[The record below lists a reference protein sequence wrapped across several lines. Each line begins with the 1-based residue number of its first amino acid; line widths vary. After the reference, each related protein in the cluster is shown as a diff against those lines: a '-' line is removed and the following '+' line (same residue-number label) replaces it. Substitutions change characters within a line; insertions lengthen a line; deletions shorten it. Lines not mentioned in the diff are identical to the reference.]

1 MTDGIKKAVIALIIW
16 TIEEQ
21 NARERKFEM
30 IQVNISEVKNRLSYY
45 LRLVR
50 GGEQIEILDRKTP
63 LARITHVSK
72 AETVNRETPWIKEM
86 VGLGI
91 VSPPKKE
98 GFPAELLDREKVT
111 LPRANGK
118 TSALKALLE
127 ERNTGR

>member
-1 MTDGIKKAVIALIIW
+1 
-16 TIEEQ
+16 
-21 NARERKFEM
+21 M

-63 LARITHVSK
+63 LARIIHVSK
-72 AETVNRETPWIKEM
+72 AENENHETPWIKQM

-91 VSPPKKE
+91 VSPPEKK
-98 GFPAELLDREKVT
+98 GFKAYLLDRKKVA
-111 LPRANGK
+111 LPQAKGK
-118 TSALKALLE
+118 ASVLKALLE

>member
-1 MTDGIKKAVIALIIW
+1 
-16 TIEEQ
+16 
-21 NARERKFEM
+21 M

-50 GGEQIEILDRKTP
+50 GGEQIEILDRTTP

-72 AETVNRETPWIKEM
+72 AETENRETPWIKEM

-91 VSPPKKE
+91 VSPPIKE
-98 GFPAELLDREKVT
+98 GFPAEFLNRKKVT
-111 LPRANGK
+111 FARAKGK
-118 TSALKALLE
+118 TSVLKALLK

>member
-1 MTDGIKKAVIALIIW
+1 
-16 TIEEQ
+16 
-21 NARERKFEM
+21 M

-63 LARITHVSK
+63 LARIIHVSK
-72 AETVNRETPWIKEM
+72 AKNENSETPWIKEM

-91 VSPPKKE
+91 VSSSAKD
-98 GFPAELLDREKVT
+98 GFPAEFLDREKLT
-111 LPRANGK
+111 LPQAKGK
-118 TSALKALLE
+118 ASALKAMLE